1 MGPKA
6 KRWLWGVLIT
16 TLLLVTGLAA
26 GLYWGA
32 SVTPKGSGLAGPA
45 IVLGYGVLTA
55 AVGVLVGVF
64 LSVRTAIHKLGRVAA
79 FCGVLGAVA
88 VALLATFAIGRQAE
102 RGVQPAPAPP
112 ENPPVTSPAE
122 PIRKPAPPAS
132 VD

>member
-45 IVLGYGVLTA
+45 IVLGYGFLTA
-55 AVGVLVGVF
+55 AAAALVGVF
-64 LSVRTAIHKLGRVAA
+64 LSVRTSIYKLGRAA
-79 FCGVLGAVA
+79 AICGALAAVA
-88 VALLATFAIGRQAE
+88 VALLATFAIRRQAE
-102 RGVQPAPAPP
+102 RGVQLAPAISD
-112 ENPPVTSPAE
+112 NPPVTAPAE